1 MTPLASVITPVYQ
14 TPPALFEEAYQSLLS
29 QTCGFE
35 RVEWVVA
42 VHNMDDDYAESLK
55 RITGEHEN
63 IVFLRVEGGN
73 SPSVPRNQCL
83 QNATGEYIF
92 FLDSDDTMTPDC
104 IEKTVHAMRESR
116 ADIAVFGCG
125 FLSRETLPAALR
137 NYRPNA
143 PDQEF
148 VVYERG
154 DPRIDSLMA
163 EWGAMLWSRAYRRK
177 FLLRCGICFDE
188 GIRIG
193 EDLLFNI
200 AVTPMAEIICAM
212 PRFKG
217 YFHRLRWGSLLGSE
231 MVPGK
236 AEGEVLRYIEAI
248 GDCGSSELLWYHL
261 SWFAKNA
268 LLPGREGT
276 LSPGLRSALEPVCVK
291 LRVVAPRFMWSRER
305 IEGMLGFCAAVLPV
319 SVSPRVCNRHEVLET
334 PISEEEVF
342 SRVIAAAAEN
352 IELRTTGTAGVD
364 NPFLGIA
371 SDTARPGIAM
381 VDLRWMN
388 PKRHEAHMD
397 SYRRMEMLRGFRE
410 GEVRCRVTVF
420 LLGSLRCALSITWDE
435 RFISRK
441 GIKRLRDRVC
451 GDMASYAPR
460 LKTID
465 KLLAYR
471 CMMTPDATAFCFWE
485 KNGMASVTYSRFQAQ
500 MDSLAAVIDFS
511 VLPTR
516 RIGIAAPNSYLW
528 VLVCLTALRE
538 GMTVVA
544 FDPSLSRE
552 EFDHRLRRTRVSL
565 VFLGEAVTK
574 PSGEDVDIRLLSE
587 VSDLIK
593 TGGAPA
599 KPVALSKKEISET
612 DEALILFTSGTT
624 GYGKAAVLT
633 HKSLMASVA
642 YDCVRWEWVERYA
655 LCLPFFNAS
664 MHHDLLRGLYTGSTL
679 LITSAQLDVMLRD
692 FGAFRPQGVHIVPR
706 ILQMLNMLT
715 AEANFAG
722 SNGFLGGAMKTII
735 CSAAPYPEALA
746 DDMERMGIFV
756 CNEYG
761 STEVSGPIAQT
772 HSKRPR
778 RGALIHPIP
787 GVELKTGRN
796 DEILVHSD
804 AVFAGYLD
812 DPAATAK
819 AIDADGWLHTGD
831 TGCLDPEDGALAI
844 TGRIKNLITFSN
856 GEHISPEEL
865 EDRISRWEDVEECIV
880 FGETNEVIGVR
891 IYPSKRARRLPPDT
905 LRQRLWEA
913 IRILNDNNPAAM
925 RIERLYVSYA
935 PLERNDMGK
944 LIRSFALS
952 GDNQKN

>member
-35 RVEWVVA
+35 RIEWVVA
-42 VHNMDDDYAESLK
+42 VHHMDDDYAESLK
-55 RITGEHEN
+55 RITGERKN
-63 IVFLRVEGGN
+63 IVYLRVEGGN
-73 SPSVPRNQCL
+73 SPSVPRNICL

-92 FLDSDDTMTPDC
+92 FLDSDDTMAAGC
-104 IEKTVHAMRESR
+104 IEKTVHAMCKSR

-137 NYRPNA
+137 DYRPNA
-143 PDQEF
+143 PDQGL
-148 VVYERG
+148 VVYEQG

-177 FLLRCGICFDE
+177 FLHRCGICFDE
-188 GIRIG
+188 EFRIG

-200 AVTPMAEIICAM
+200 AVTPLAKIICVL

-217 YFHRLRWGSLLGSE
+217 YFHRLRRGSLLDSE
-231 MVPGK
+231 MIPGK
-236 AEGEVLRYIEAI
+236 AKGEVLRYIEAI

-261 SWFAKNA
+261 SWFAQNA

-276 LSPGLRSALEPVCVK
+276 LSPGLRSALEPACAN
-291 LRVVAPRFMWSRER
+291 LRVVAPRFSWSRER
-305 IEGMLGFCAAVLPV
+305 IEGMLGYCAAVLPL
-319 SVSPRVCNRHEVLET
+319 SASPRVANRHEVLET
-334 PISEEEVF
+334 PLSEEEVR
-342 SRVIAAAAEN
+342 SRVMAAAAEN
-352 IELRTTGTAGVD
+352 IELRTTGTAGAS
-364 NPFLGIA
+364 NPFLGTA
-371 SDTARPGIAM
+371 SETARPGIAV
-381 VDLRWMN
+381 VDLRWMSTA
-388 PKRHEAHMD
+388 RLSAHMD

-420 LLGSLRCALSITWDE
+420 LLGPLRCVLSITWDG
-435 RFISRK
+435 RFISPK
-441 GIKRLRDRVC
+441 GIKRLRNRIC

-465 KLLAYR
+465 ELLAYR
-471 CMMTPDATAFCFWE
+471 CMMTPDATAFCWWE
-485 KNGMASVTYSRFQAQ
+485 KDGLTSVTYSRFQAQ
-500 MDSLAAVIDFS
+500 MDSLAAVIDFPG
-511 VLPTR
+511 LPTG

-528 VLVCLTALRE
+528 VLVCLAAIRE

-552 EFDHRLRRTRVSL
+552 EFDHRLRRTQVSL

-574 PSGEDVDIRLLSE
+574 PSEDKVAVQLLSE
-587 VSDLIK
+587 LPDRIK
-593 TGGAPA
+593 TGEAPA
-599 KPVALSKKEISET
+599 KHMDFSKRKLSEN

-642 YDCVRWEWVERYA
+642 GDCVRWEWVKRYA

-692 FGAFRPQGVHIVPR
+692 FGAFRPQSVHIVPR
-706 ILQMLNMLT
+706 ILQMLHMSMGETNPV
-715 AEANFAG
+715 G

-735 CSAAPYPEALA
+735 CSAAPYPETLA
-746 DDMERMGIFV
+746 DAMERMGIFI

-761 STEVSGPIAQT
+761 STEASGPIAQT

-787 GVELKTGRN
+787 GVELRIGKD

-812 DPAATAK
+812 DPAATEK

-831 TGCLDPEDGALAI
+831 TGRLDPEDGALAI

-865 EDRISRWEDVEECIV
+865 EDQLSRVEDVEECIV

-891 IYPSKRARRLPPDT
+891 IYPSKRVRRLPPDR

-913 IRILNDNNPAAM
+913 ISALNSSNPAAM